1 MKKNILNTL
10 NLIPFIIVVG
20 CGLAY
25 NMIGSEIAA
34 DGTLVE
40 PFFLIP
46 IGYLALF
53 VGIIGLIVRLILNN
67 KRKKQA

>member
-1 MKKNILNTL
+1 MKKYSVSIVLL
-10 NLIPFIIVVG
+10 LIGVG

-34 DGTLVE
+34 DGRLVE

-46 IGYLALF
+46 FSYFFIVLGLLSF
-53 VGIIGLIVRLILNN
+53 IIIGMIALI
-67 KRKKQA
+67 KKHKQLK